1 MERKKRIM
9 IFVGSYL
16 PGTKSAG
23 VTTSISSLVEAL
35 ADRYSFYIVT
45 ADRDIGDAEP
55 YDGVETECWT
65 GLGHA
70 QVWYS
75 GQYLHSIRALERI
88 IRSVPA
94 DAVYCNGFY
103 NRQDTQRVLLL
114 SRLGRIPRTPII
126 IAPRGIF
133 SMGDAERN
141 RAARAAVRLLFRMEG
156 FAKTVFWHAASDPER
171 RDILQ
176 HFPNAA
182 DRITV
187 IPNLSGLA
195 VRSKSPQPP
204 KRRGELNIIFLSRI
218 TEKKNLR
225 TVLECLQGLRGE
237 IRLEIYGMIGTRA
250 DQAYWNDCQPLIRAL
265 EGSNVLVSVRGEAAH
280 DQVAALFA
288 RQHVFFFP
296 TFGEN
301 YGHVIAESLAN
312 GCPVLLSDTTPW
324 NDAEAY
330 GAGWVYP
337 LSARD
342 QFTAKLQE
350 LADMDDAAWRVY
362 AEGALACAAVKLNEA
377 DTRRKYIEFF
387 DRITSQPAEWRG
399 VRK

>member
-23 VTTSISSLVEAL
+23 VTTSISSLVGAL
-35 ADRYSFYIVT
+35 GGRYSFYIVT
-45 ADRDIGDAEP
+45 ADRDIGDTEP

-65 GLGHA
+65 ALGRA
-70 QVWYS
+70 QIRYS
-75 GQYLHSIRALERI
+75 GRYLHSIRALEEI
-88 IRSVPA
+88 IRSVPV

-103 NRQDTQRVLLL
+103 NRRDTQRILLL
-114 SRLGRIPRTPII
+114 HRLGRIPRTPII

-156 FAKTVFWHAASDPER
+156 FPRTVFWHAASDPER
-171 RDILQ
+171 RDILRY
-176 HFPNAA
+176 FPRAA

-195 VRSKSPQPP
+195 VRTKSPQPP

-218 TEKKNLR
+218 SGKKNLR
-225 TVLECLQGLRGE
+225 MVLECLQGLHGE
-237 IRLEIYGMIGTRA
+237 IRLEIYGMIGTQA
-250 DQAYWNDCQPLIRAL
+250 DQAYWDGCQPLIRAL
-265 EGSNVLVSVRGEAAH
+265 EGSNVRVSVRGEAAH
-280 DQVAALFA
+280 DQVTALFA

-312 GCPVLLSDTTPW
+312 GCPVLLSDMTPW
-324 NDAEAY
+324 NDAGAY
-330 GAGWVYP
+330 RAGWVYP
-337 LSARD
+337 PTAREK
-342 QFTAKLQE
+342 FTAKLQE

-362 AEGALACAAVKLNEA
+362 AEGALACAAAKLNEA
-377 DTRRKYIEFF
+377 DTRRKYIAFF
-387 DRITSQPAEWRG
+387 DRITSQSAERNG
-399 VRK
+399 GT